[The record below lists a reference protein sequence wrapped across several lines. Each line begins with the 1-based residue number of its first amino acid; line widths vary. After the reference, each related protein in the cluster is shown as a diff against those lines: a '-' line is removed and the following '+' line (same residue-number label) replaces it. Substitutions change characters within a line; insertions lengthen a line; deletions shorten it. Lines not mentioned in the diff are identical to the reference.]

1 MATVLLV
8 RHGRSTANTSGVL
21 AGRTPG
27 IGLDDKGR
35 EQAAA
40 VAERLAR
47 LPLAAVVSSPLQ
59 RCLETVAPLLAAT
72 GGRVRKEKR
81 LAECDYGDWT
91 GRSIKELMKE
101 KVWKVVQ
108 THPSAVAFP
117 GGESMAA
124 MAARAV
130 DAIREWDQRL
140 SAEHGSAAVW
150 VACSHGDLIK
160 AVVADALGM
169 HLDLF
174 QRIVI
179 DPGSVTAIRYTE
191 SRPFLLK
198 VNDTGGDAAAYRPP
212 AGRGRSARGDAV
224 VGGGAGPKS

>member
-1 MATVLLV
+1 MTTLLLV

-40 VAERLAR
+40 VAERLAA
-47 LPLAAVVSSPLQ
+47 LPLAAIVSSPLQ
-59 RCLETVAPLLAAT
+59 RCLETLAPLAAAT
-72 GGRVRKEKR
+72 GGRVTKEKR

-101 KVWKVVQ
+101 KVWQVVQ

-117 GGESMAA
+117 GGESMSA
-124 MAARAV
+124 MAGRAV
-130 DAIREWDQRL
+130 SAVRDWDQRL
-140 SAEHGSAAVW
+140 HAEHGPAAVW
-150 VACSHGDLIK
+150 LACSHGDLIK

-179 DPGSVTAIRYTE
+179 DPGSVTAISYTDA
-191 SRPFLLK
+191 RPFLLR
-198 VNDTGGDAAAYRPP
+198 VNDTGGDVAAYRP
-212 AGRGRSARGDAV
+212 ATKRRRRGDAV

>member
-1 MATVLLV
+1 VTTVLLV

-27 IGLDDKGR
+27 IALDDRGR
-35 EQAAA
+35 EQAARI
-40 VAERLAR
+40 AERLGA
-47 LPLAAVVSSPLQ
+47 LPLAAIVSSPLQ
-59 RCLETVAPLLAAT
+59 RCLETVAPLVTAAGVKAT
-72 GGRVRKEKR
+72 REKR

-101 KVWKVVQ
+101 KLWKVVQ
-108 THPSAVAFP
+108 AHPSAVAFP
-117 GGESMAA
+117 GGESMAG

-130 DAIREWDQRL
+130 SAIRDWDERL
-140 SAEHGSAAVW
+140 SASHGPDAVW

-160 AVVADALGM
+160 SVVADAMGA

-174 QRIVI
+174 QRIII
-179 DPGSVTAIRYTE
+179 DPGSVTAIRYTDT
-191 SRPFLLK
+191 RPFLLK
-198 VNDTGGDAAAYRPP
+198 VNDTGGDVAAYRPP
-212 AGRGRSARGDAV
+212 EKRRGRGDAV

>member
-1 MATVLLV
+1 VTTVLLV

-27 IGLDDKGR
+27 VGLDDRGR
-35 EQAAA
+35 EQAGAI
-40 VAERLAR
+40 AERLGA
-47 LPLAAVVSSPLQ
+47 LPLAAIVSSPLQ
-59 RCLETVAPLLAAT
+59 RCLETVAPLVTAT
-72 GGRVRKEKR
+72 GLRAAKEKR

-101 KVWKVVQ
+101 KVWPVVQ
-108 THPSAVAFP
+108 AHPSAVAFP

-130 DAIREWDQRL
+130 AGIRDWDERL
-140 SAEHGSAAVW
+140 TAGSGPDAVW

-160 AVVADALGM
+160 SVVADAMGM

-179 DPGSVTAIRYTE
+179 DPGSVTAIRYTDT
-191 SRPFLLK
+191 RPFVLK
-198 VNDTGGDAAAYRPP
+198 VNDTGGDVAAYRPP
-212 AGRGRSARGDAV
+212 AKPRRTRRGDAV